1 MTKAWS
7 NRAVHILSA
16 RNTCPRCDSM
26 LRASGVCVT
35 CRADLS
41 GEIGVELWDAS
52 QAVIAAIDVR
62 NEVIDRIPTLPVPAP
77 VLSRANAVAAVAE
90 FAPSA
95 APESPVRVQSV
106 LSVAGAALV
115 AIAAIVFT
123 FFNPDLTDFGTRTL
137 VVAGVTVVFLASAWL
152 LSVAKLQF
160 SAEAVGALGAVFVA
174 IDIWAVSGSVD
185 NAALGASVAALG
197 LGAVLIVIASIRRLR
212 SWMLAGL
219 VSASLAPALLGYA
232 IDNAWAVLA
241 GYLAAGGAVL
251 ALRLLVGR
259 RESRFSS
266 SLLPEKATLAVLQF
280 GVLWIVLLQLAR
292 FESPVEGTQG
302 ITQSVVLAALA
313 GLTFLSARF
322 ELASMW
328 NFLSGGLIVG
338 AVLPIAWIDNDWMLA
353 LVPAAA
359 VVVLAA
365 VALLRPP
372 VVLLLG
378 SWIAM
383 LIMCLPAGG
392 LGLLHVLTLGEFGTF
407 AAPSA
412 AGIACAAIGCLIVG
426 LRSKEL
432 RPLGLLG
439 AVWLG
444 VDALLTITVWG
455 GLVLGGQIALGIGF
469 ALALGAIAVFVR
481 LARWLRISI
490 VVGAHLLLVLAAALA
505 WRDPALTV
513 AASAAVIV
521 ALALLSRT
529 VPTRTMHLGV
539 GYAYALVILGT
550 YFGLRG
556 EEAIVAL
563 CIVSSVASAIALGA
577 TLLRRVSARAW
588 YAILV
593 VTTVP
598 FVIGIVTVL
607 VDRRGW
613 TGISTA
619 VTFALALTLVLTTRP
634 GLNRYVRAAAA
645 ALLVP
650 ALAVVAICLGSYW
663 LESSGSPI
671 VLPVIA
677 ALVALVLPTTGLV
690 ERLVERLGIADARD
704 VRTAIEVS
712 TLVTGG
718 IAVLLAI
725 VLPAT
730 GSFTAFLVLTIIA
743 LGATATGLLAKRRY
757 AWIVA
762 AIAYTGALWAML
774 AVAQLDTIELYFL
787 PPALAAALLGAIA
800 VARGNDNGLGLY
812 WSGLGIAVLTPLGAL
827 VLVDPTD
834 GTPWRAL
841 GLLAGSLTLIVLTA
855 FYRRMPTLTT
865 LVTPTLLAA
874 IVAAAAGAAQAVRYG
889 RAVDPTGTGDATLIA
904 VALGFSVPAA
914 VLAAVAGRGFV
925 ASTASRWVY
934 APALALLVAGPIA
947 AVRVELSTAWTMWVL
962 MAALLALLV
971 ATVVT
976 RSRTLPP
983 VWFTFALAWGVAV
996 AGWSTREWFRVE
1008 GFSLPLGIAL
1018 LIAGIIVLR
1027 RESSTGGTLTTW
1039 PIGFNGSW
1047 RLLVPGLVVTLGPSM
1062 LATATDPQTWRAI
1075 LVIALALAAILLG
1088 SLTKLAAPFVLGIIV
1103 LPIENILVFA
1113 VQIGRQIG
1121 ATPWWITL
1129 ATAGAA
1135 LLVIAATS
1143 ERRSAGGTAARIRDL
1158 A

>member
-7 NRAVHILSA
+7 TRAVHTLSA
-16 RNTCPRCDSM
+16 RNVCPRCDSM
-26 LRASGVCVT
+26 LRASGICIS

-41 GEIGVELWDAS
+41 GEIGAELWDAS
-52 QAVIAAIDVR
+52 QVVIAAIDAR
-62 NEVIDRIPTLPVPAP
+62 DEVITRIPTLPVPAP
-77 VLSRANAVAAVAE
+77 VLSRANAATAIAE
-90 FAPSA
+90 FVPSTAPD
-95 APESPVRVQSV
+95 SPVRVQSV

-152 LSVAKLQF
+152 LAAAKLQF

-174 IDIWAVSGSVD
+174 LDIWAVSGSVG
-185 NAALGASVAALG
+185 NAALGASIAAIT
-197 LGAVLIVIASIRRLR
+197 LGAVLIVIAITRRLR

-219 VSASLAPALLGYA
+219 VSAAIAPAFLGYA
-232 IDNAWAVLA
+232 IDNAWTTLA
-241 GYLAAGGAVL
+241 GLLATGCAVL
-251 ALRLLVGR
+251 ALRLLVGTL
-259 RESRFSS
+259 EPRFSS
-266 SLLPEKATLAVLQF
+266 TLLAEKVILTVLQF
-280 GVLWIVLLQLAR
+280 GVLGFVLLQLTG
-292 FESPVEGTQG
+292 FESPVEGT
-302 ITQSVVLAALA
+302 A
-313 GLTFLSARF
+313 GLTQAIALASLAGISFLSARF
-322 ELASMW
+322 ELSNMW
-328 NFLSGGLIVG
+328 NFFAGGLVVG
-338 AVLPIAWIDNDWMLA
+338 AVLPIAWITSDWMLA

-359 VVVLAA
+359 LLVLTA

-383 LIMCLPAGG
+383 LVMCLPAGG

-407 AAPSA
+407 EVPAA
-412 AGIACAAIGCLIVG
+412 AGIASAALGCLVVG
-426 LRSKEL
+426 LRSKDL

-439 AVWLG
+439 AAWLG
-444 VDALLTITVWG
+444 VDALLTVTVWG
-455 GLVLGGQIALGIGF
+455 GLALGGQIALGIGL
-469 ALALGAIAVFVR
+469 ALALGAVSIFVR
-481 LARWLRISI
+481 VATWLRISV

-513 AASAAVIV
+513 AASAAVLV
-521 ALALLSRT
+521 AFAALSRA
-529 VPTRTMHLGV
+529 VADRVMHVGL

-550 YFGLRG
+550 YLGLRG

-577 TLLRRVSARAW
+577 TLLRRVSARSW

-650 ALAVVAICLGSYW
+650 ALAVVAICFGSYW
-663 LESSGSPI
+663 LESSGSPV

-677 ALVALVLPTTGLV
+677 ALVALVLPTTGLM
-690 ERLVERLGIADARD
+690 ERLVDRPGIADARD
-704 VRTAIEVS
+704 VRTAIEIS

-762 AIAYTGALWAML
+762 AVAYTGALWAIL
-774 AVAQLDTIELYFL
+774 SVAHLDTIELYFL
-787 PPALAAALLGAIA
+787 PPALVAALLGAIA
-800 VARGNDNGLGLY
+800 IARGSDNGLGLY
-812 WSGLGIAVLTPLGAL
+812 WSGLGIAVFTPLGAL
-827 VLVDPTD
+827 VLADPAV

-841 GLLAGSLTLIVLTA
+841 GLLAGSLVLIVLTA
-855 FYRRMPTLTT
+855 LYRRMPALTT

-874 IVAAAAGAAQAVRYG
+874 IVAAAAGAMQAVRYG
-889 RAVDPTGTGDATLIA
+889 RAVDPTGTTDAALIA

-914 VLAAVAGRGFV
+914 VLAAVAGRRFV
-925 ASTASRWVY
+925 ASTATRWAY
-934 APALALLVAGPIA
+934 APALAILVAGPIT
-947 AVRVELSTAWTMWVL
+947 AVRVELSTAWTMWTL

-983 VWFTFALAWGVAV
+983 VWFTFALAWAVAV

-1008 GFSLPLGIAL
+1008 GFSLPLGFAL
-1018 LIAGIIVLR
+1018 LIAGIIALR
-1027 RESSTGGTLTTW
+1027 RETSTGGTLATW
-1039 PIGFNGSW
+1039 PIGYSGSW
-1047 RLLVPGLVVTLGPSM
+1047 QLLVPGLIVTLGPSM

-1103 LPIENILVFA
+1103 LPIENVLVFA